1 MSPNRPTILALDF
14 DGVICDGL
22 VEYFQTTKRTYTQIW
37 AEESPSDDL
46 APRFYQLRPIIE
58 TGWEMPILLRALVL
72 GVSDDEILADWSKVV
87 QRIVSEE
94 GLDAQDVGSKLDR
107 VRDRSIET
115 DLDEWLA
122 LHRFYP
128 GVLAQIRHILDSSV
142 ELYIIT
148 TKEGRF
154 VKKLLQQQKIDL
166 PQSSIIGKESQRPK
180 DQTLRQ
186 LIEAAGDR
194 SRTSHGDD
202 LQWGELAESERTR
215 SNRNSFRLGRAL
227 NSPPR
232 SPEVVPPP
240 CPPVSLWF
248 VEDRLK
254 TLKRVQQQSMP
265 GVRLYL
271 ADWGYNTPQMRDSI
285 KNDPDIHL
293 LSLEQF
299 TQDFSAW
306 H

>member
-1 MSPNRPTILALDF
+1 MSSNRPTILALDF

-37 AEESPSDDL
+37 TEESPSDDL

-72 GVSDDEILADWSKVV
+72 GVTDDEILADWSKVV

-94 GLDAQDVGSKLDR
+94 GLEAQDVGSKLDR
-107 VRDRSIET
+107 VRDRWIET
-115 DLDEWLA
+115 DLEEWLA

-128 GVLAQIRHILDSSV
+128 GVLAQIRHILNSSV
-142 ELYIIT
+142 ELYIVT

-154 VKKLLQQQKIDL
+154 VKKLLQQQGIDL

-194 SRTSHGDD
+194 S
-202 LQWGELAESERTR
+202 
-215 SNRNSFRLGRAL
+215 
-227 NSPPR
+227 
-232 SPEVVPPP
+232 
-240 CPPVSLWF
+240 VSLWF

-254 TLKRVQQQSMP
+254 TLKRVQQQTDLK

-271 ADWGYNTPQMRDSI
+271 ATWGYNTPQMRDSI

-299 TQDFSAW
+299 TQDLSAW

>member
-14 DGVICDGL
+14 DGVICNGL

-37 AEESPSDDL
+37 AEDSPSDDL
-46 APRFYQLRPIIE
+46 APRFYHLRPIIE

-115 DLDEWLA
+115 DLEEWLA

-142 ELYIIT
+142 ELYIVT

-154 VKKLLQQQKIDL
+154 VKKLLQQQGIDL

-194 SRTSHGDD
+194 SRTSQGDD
-202 LQWGELAESERTR
+202 LQWGE
-215 SNRNSFRLGRAL
+215 L

-254 TLKRVQQQSMP
+254 TLKRVQQQSVP

-293 LSLEQF
+293 ISLEQF

-306 H
+306 N